1 MLQSASLFSL
11 GVQLGDYREPLWI
24 YSFHVIYSSSASAIR
39 TVIAV
44 IKEVQISNPTS
55 LVARSFI
62 STQKKKKTL
71 VGSYIIQLPDIRNAV
86 LNYETR
92 PQRQATGHQRWWL
105 VARISTT
112 NVWASGQLI
121 WKTTL
126 ENSLMQQFDQGS
138 FQKCTSSSPGPRPL
152 ISI

>member
-1 MLQSASLFSL
+1 
-11 GVQLGDYREPLWI
+11 
-24 YSFHVIYSSSASAIR
+24 VIYTSSASAIR

-44 IKEVQISNPTS
+44 SKKCKFQTQLPLRLVLSFRPKNKKIKS
-55 LVARSFI
+55 
-62 STQKKKKTL
+62 L
-71 VGSYIIQLPDIRNAV
+71 VGSYIILLPDTCYSYGTAAIRNAV

-92 PQRQATGHQRWWL
+92 PQRQPTGHQRWWL
-105 VARISTT
+105 VARRISTA

>member
-1 MLQSASLFSL
+1 MLQAPASLFSL
-11 GVQLGDYREPLWI
+11 AVQLGDYREPLWI
-24 YSFHVIYSSSASAIR
+24 YSFNSVWYIGVQLHSAIR
-39 TVIAV
+39 TAIAV
-44 IKEVQISNPTS
+44 INEVQISNPTS

-62 STQKKKKTL
+62 STQKKKIL
-71 VGSYIIQLPDIRNAV
+71 VPDIRNAV

-92 PQRQATGHQRWWL
+92 PQRQATGHRRWWL

-152 ISI
+152 VSI